1 MNQELNRTL
10 KWAEK
15 GIEYEIYFIN
25 KQIEEI
31 EKKEFYYGKSDMLR
45 ELKIHK
51 EWLSDELYSIIKS
64 GGKNE
69 IY

>member
-1 MNQELNRTL
+1 MNEELNRTL

-31 EKKEFYYGKSDMLR
+31 EKKENYHGKVEMIKQ
-45 ELKIHK
+45 LKIHK
-51 EWLSDELYSIIKS
+51 EWLSDELDSIIKS
-64 GGKNE
+64 GGQNE
-69 IY
+69 VY

>member
-1 MNQELNRTL
+1 MEIRKYKKLL

-31 EKKEFYYGKSDMLR
+31 EKKEEYFGKNEMLR
-45 ELKIHK
+45 QLKVYK
-51 EWLSDELYSIIKS
+51 EWLSDEL
-64 GGKNE
+64 N
-69 IY
+69 